1 MVRAMEEEKEDY
13 KSKLFHFKGMYDTSA
28 GRHSKS
34 TSFDSG
40 DTEEPTDDNRIAARS
55 HLSGPIYDRPL
66 ERQKIGSTLNKNE
79 KGPKLRL
86 NKDEAAPTEAKD
98 KQPSGKSHLVFVII
112 ELHATFRNFPICIWK
127 RNSSKLSQ
135 FLVISKH
142 VDTRDL
148 SHALPLIILN
158 ACMNSRHI
166 KT

>member
-34 TSFDSG
+34 MSFDCG
-40 DTEEPTDDNRIAARS
+40 DTEEPTDDNSIAARS

-66 ERQKIGSTLNKNE
+66 ERQQIGSTLKRKE

-98 KQPSGKSHLVFVII
+98 KQPSGKSHLVF
-112 ELHATFRNFPICIWK
+112 
-127 RNSSKLSQ
+127 
-135 FLVISKH
+135 
-142 VDTRDL
+142 
-148 SHALPLIILN
+148 
-158 ACMNSRHI
+158 
-166 KT
+166 